1 MPAHDDDTSASFLTR
16 IREALDQLPPTEQRL
31 GRFILDF
38 PGELASY
45 SASELA
51 HQAGVSNASVT
62 RFVRRLGYAS
72 YEEARR
78 HARDQRSAGSPLYLS
93 PRSAGTPGGST
104 AAHAQAAHD
113 NIAAT
118 LRGIG
123 DAQLDAIAQALV
135 QARAVWFLGFRN
147 NRSFAA
153 YLRWQLA
160 QVLPRTQ
167 VLPGP
172 GETLAEYAV
181 DIGAGDVLV
190 VFALRRS
197 PAVAAAFAQRA
208 AQAGAQVV
216 FVTEPS
222 SAEGAG
228 ARWVLHCHTA
238 APGPLD
244 SHVAPM
250 LLCELLATR
259 TLQAA
264 GAAGRQRLAGVEAA
278 HAALGELRTMPR
290 GDAAE
295 L

>member
-1 MPAHDDDTSASFLTR
+1 MSSPADPSTSFLAR
-16 IREALDQLPPTEQRL
+16 IRELMDQLPPTERRL
-31 GRFILDF
+31 GAFILDF

-51 HQAGVSNASVT
+51 ALVRVSNATVT
-62 RFVRRLGYAS
+62 RFVQRLGYAS

-78 HARDQRSAGSPLYLS
+78 HARAQRSAGSPLYVA
-93 PRSAGTPGGST
+93 PRPAGAAGGLL
-104 AAHAQAAHD
+104 AAHVQAAQD

-118 LRGIG
+118 FQGIG
-123 DAQLDAIAQALV
+123 ETQLREVAQALV
-135 QARAVWFLGFRN
+135 AARSVWFLGFRN

-181 DIGAGDVLV
+181 DLGAGDVLV

-208 AQAGAQVV
+208 AEAGAQVV
-216 FVTEPS
+216 FVTDPA
-222 SAEGAG
+222 SAGCAQ
-228 ARWVLHCHTA
+228 ARWVLRCHAA
-238 APGPLD
+238 APGALD
-244 SHVAPM
+244 SHVALM
-250 LLCELLATR
+250 LLCELLATH
-259 TLQAA
+259 TLEAA

-278 HAALGELRTMPR
+278 HEALAQLRPAARDGSA
-290 GDAAE
+290 DA
-295 L
+295 

>member
-1 MPAHDDDTSASFLTR
+1 MSSPVDPSTSFLAR
-16 IREALDQLPPTEQRL
+16 IRELMDQLPPTERRL
-31 GRFILDF
+31 GSFMLDF

-51 HQAGVSNASVT
+51 ALVRVSNATVT
-62 RFVRRLGYAS
+62 RFVQRLGYAN

-78 HARDQRSAGSPLYLS
+78 HARAQRSAGSPLYVA
-93 PRSAGTPGGST
+93 AGTAGGT
-104 AAHAQAAHD
+104 LAAHVQAAQH

-118 LRGIG
+118 FRDIG
-123 DAQLDAIAQALV
+123 EAQLREVAQALV
-135 QARAVWFLGFRN
+135 AARSVWFLGFRN

-181 DIGAGDVLV
+181 DLGAGDVLV

-197 PAVAAAFAQRA
+197 PAVAAAFARRA
-208 AQAGAQVV
+208 AEAGAQVV
-216 FVTEPS
+216 FVTDPA
-222 SAEGAG
+222 SAGCAQ
-228 ARWVLHCHTA
+228 ARWVLRCHAA
-238 APGPLD
+238 APGALD
-244 SHVAPM
+244 SHVALM
-250 LLCELLATR
+250 LLCELLATH
-259 TLQAA
+259 TLEAA

-278 HAALGELRTMPR
+278 HEALGQLRPR
-290 GDAAE
+290 ARDTGADADI
-295 L
+295 

>member
-1 MPAHDDDTSASFLTR
+1 MPPTDEPSASFLAR
-16 IREALDQLPPTEQRL
+16 IRELMDQLPPTEQRL

-51 HQAGVSNASVT
+51 GLVGVSNASVT
-62 RFVRRLGYAS
+62 RFVRRLGYAG

-78 HARDQRSAGSPLYLS
+78 HARDQRSAGSPLYLT
-93 PRSAGTPGGST
+93 PRPAGAPADSL

-118 LRGIG
+118 LRGI
-123 DAQLDAIAQALV
+123 DEAALEAIAQAMV
-135 QARAVWFLGFRN
+135 QARAVWFLGYRN

-181 DIGAGDVLV
+181 DIAADDVLV

-197 PAVAAAFAQRA
+197 PAVVSAFAQRA
-208 AQAGAQVV
+208 AQGGARVV

-222 SAEGAG
+222 ATASAG
-228 ARWVLHCHTA
+228 AHWVLRCHTA
-238 APGPLD
+238 APGVLD
-244 SHVAPM
+244 SHVALM
-250 LLCELLATR
+250 LLCEWLATR
-259 TLQAA
+259 TLVAA

-278 HAALGELRTMPR
+278 HEALGQLRAVR
-290 GDAAE
+290 GDGAAD

>member
-1 MPAHDDDTSASFLTR
+1 MPATTDPSASFLAR
-16 IREALDQLPPTEQRL
+16 IRELMDQLPPTEQRL

-51 HQAGVSNASVT
+51 RLVGVSNASVS
-62 RFVRRLGYAS
+62 RFVQRLGYGS
-72 YEEARR
+72 YDEARR
-78 HARDQRSAGSPLYLS
+78 HARDQRSAGSPLYLA
-93 PRSAGTPGGST
+93 PRAAGAAGGGL

-118 LRGIG
+118 LRGV
-123 DAQLDAIAQALV
+123 DETTLDAIAQAMV
-135 QARAVWFLGFRN
+135 QARAVWFLGYRN

-181 DIGAGDVLV
+181 DIAAGDVLV

-197 PAVAAAFAQRA
+197 PAVATAFAQRA

-216 FVTEPS
+216 CVTEPS
-222 SAEGAG
+222 AAGSAG

-238 APGPLD
+238 APGVLD
-244 SHVAPM
+244 SHVALM

-264 GAAGRQRLAGVEAA
+264 GTAGRQRLAGVEAA
-278 HAALGELRTMPR
+278 HEALGQLRTAGR
-290 GDAAE
+290 GDAADA
-295 L
+295 